1 MKHSILAAIPALGLL
16 AFAQNAQAEIPKY
29 ADVPTGQIT
38 SLPTGVAPESIPA
51 GEKVPGIFVT
61 SHKHS
66 KETPA
71 ESRYVTVVGDARAAE
86 SLASGQGFDPDDAGD
101 RTSACF
107 TESHRKTRRAAS
119 KKGPPVPSEEDNDP
133 DSSDPEAKEWQTS
146 QMWQVN
152 LWPKGRNNPQ
162 GGVTEVHSERVVT
175 DNGKVSLESVD
186 AWVDAQTRGARL
198 IAKSSLPLTLVGTA
212 LGGVKVYAA
221 RVDRDSRKVVE
232 FVVLRPQVSASARGS
247 SMVGMRQDGQ
257 SMHGSG
263 CGHLRMP
270 LAVDS
275 KGDSG
280 VVMVP
285 VELPD
290 LPKTDEPA
298 SATASSAANA
308 KEPAKEPASEKP
320 ATATAATPAPIP
332 KGALRK
338 RLGKLTRPS
347 ATPSPIEQPDSPP
360 VEREIR
366 TRDMQVHLA
375 MSQTTADPQPVLAVS
390 FGWAG
395 RESVQRVFEP
405 SRALRSSLPMD

>member
-1 MKHSILAAIPALGLL
+1 
-16 AFAQNAQAEIPKY
+16 
-29 ADVPTGQIT
+29 
-38 SLPTGVAPESIPA
+38 
-51 GEKVPGIFVT
+51 
-61 SHKHS
+61 
-66 KETPA
+66 
-71 ESRYVTVVGDARAAE
+71 
-86 SLASGQGFDPDDAGD
+86 
-101 RTSACF
+101 
-107 TESHRKTRRAAS
+107 
-119 KKGPPVPSEEDNDP
+119 
-133 DSSDPEAKEWQTS
+133 
-146 QMWQVN
+146 
-152 LWPKGRNNPQ
+152 
-162 GGVTEVHSERVVT
+162 
-175 DNGKVSLESVD
+175 
-186 AWVDAQTRGARL
+186 
-198 IAKSSLPLTLVGTA
+198 
-212 LGGVKVYAA
+212 
-221 RVDRDSRKVVE
+221 
-232 FVVLRPQVSASARGS
+232 
-247 SMVGMRQDGQ
+247 MVGMRQDGQ

-320 ATATAATPAPIP
+320 ATATAATPAPTP

>member
-1 MKHSILAAIPALGLL
+1 MRSSMKLALLAAVPALGLF
-16 AFAQNAQAEIPKY
+16 AFAPSAHAEIPKY
-29 ADVPTGQIT
+29 DAVPTGQLT
-38 SLPTGVAPESIPA
+38 SLPKGAPPASIAPS
-51 GEKVPGIFVT
+51 EKVPGLFVT

-66 KETPA
+66 KETPL
-71 ESRYVTVVGDARAAE
+71 ESRYITIVGDQKAAE
-86 SLASGQGFDPDDAGD
+86 SISTGESFDPDDAGD
-101 RTSACF
+101 RTSTCF
-107 TESHRKTRRAAS
+107 TESHRNMRKPLT
-119 KKGPPVPSEEDNDP
+119 KKGMPMPSEEDNDP
-133 DSSDPEAKEWQTS
+133 DSLDPEANEWQTS

-162 GGVTEVHSERVVT
+162 GGVTAVHSERVVT
-175 DNGKVSLESVD
+175 TDGKVTLESVD

-198 IAKSSLPLTLVGTA
+198 IAKASLPLTLVGTA

-221 RVDRDSRKVVE
+221 RLDREGRKVVE
-232 FVVLRPQVSASARGS
+232 FVVLRPKANASARGS

-270 LAVDS
+270 LVVDA

-290 LPKTDEPA
+290 LPKTDDAPSAPA
-298 SATASSAANA
+298 EKA
-308 KEPAKEPASEKP
+308 KEAAP
-320 ATATAATPAPIP
+320 ATAAAAAPAPPLP
-332 KGALRK
+332 KGSLRK
-338 RLGKLTRPS
+338 RIGKLGRPS
-347 ATPSPIEQPDSPP
+347 PPPSIEQPDNPP
-360 VEREIR
+360 VERELR

-395 RESVQRVFEP
+395 RESVQRIFEP
-405 SRALRSSLPMD
+405 SRPIRSNLPMD

>member
-16 AFAQNAQAEIPKY
+16 AFAQSAQAEVPKY
-29 ADVPTGQIT
+29 GEVPTGQIT
-38 SLPTGVAPESIPA
+38 TVPTGAVPASIPA
-51 GEKVPGIFVT
+51 SEKVPGIFVT

-66 KETPA
+66 KETPV
-71 ESRYVTVVGDARAAE
+71 ESRYITIVGDAKAAE
-86 SLASGQGFDPDDAGD
+86 SIASGQGFDPDDAGD

-107 TESHRKTRRAAS
+107 TESHRNMRRAAS

-133 DSSDPEAKEWQTS
+133 DSLDPEANEWQTS

-162 GGVTEVHSERVVT
+162 GGVTAVHSERVVT

-221 RVDRDSRKVVE
+221 RLDRDSRKVVE

>member
-1 MKHSILAAIPALGLL
+1 MRSSMKRALLATIPALGLF
-16 AFAQNAQAEIPKY
+16 AFAPSAQAEIPKY
-29 ADVPTGQIT
+29 DTVPTGQLT
-38 SLPTGVAPESIPA
+38 SLPKVVPPASIAP
-51 GEKVPGIFVT
+51 GEKVPGLFVT

-66 KETPA
+66 KETPL
-71 ESRYVTVVGDARAAE
+71 ESRYITIVGDQKAAE
-86 SLASGQGFDPDDAGD
+86 SISSGESFDPDDAGD
-101 RTSACF
+101 RTSTCF
-107 TESHRKTRRAAS
+107 TESHRSMRKPLS
-119 KKGPPVPSEEDNDP
+119 KKGTPMPSEEDNDP
-133 DSSDPEAKEWQTS
+133 ESLDPEANEWQTS

-162 GGVTEVHSERVVT
+162 GGVTAVHSERVVT
-175 DNGKVSLESVD
+175 SDGKVTLESVD

-198 IAKSSLPLTLVGTA
+198 IAKASLPLTLVGTA

-221 RVDRDSRKVVE
+221 RLDREGRKVVE
-232 FVVLRPQVSASARGS
+232 FVVLRPKANASARTS

-270 LAVDS
+270 LVVDA

-290 LPKTDEPA
+290 LPKTDDAPSAPATEKAKEAAPVTA
-298 SATASSAANA
+298 SASAS
-308 KEPAKEPASEKP
+308 
-320 ATATAATPAPIP
+320 TPSLP
-332 KGALRK
+332 KGSLRK
-338 RLGKLTRPS
+338 RIGKLGRPS
-347 ATPSPIEQPDSPP
+347 PPPPSSEQVDNPP
-360 VEREIR
+360 VERELR

-395 RESVQRVFEP
+395 RESVQRIFEP
-405 SRALRSSLPMD
+405 SRRPSSTPPMD